1 MAGRHS
7 KQKGNNF
14 ERALSKMLSEA
25 FKNEF
30 EVEQSF
36 RRSVTSGS
44 FFGGKNAHRG
54 SKFLHEH
61 KIDVSDILVPEKFLY
76 NIEAKHYKEA
86 PSFNALITQNCKQW
100 DKWISQI
107 ESDTKISN
115 KKPMLV
121 VKYDNIKPM
130 CFIKEN
136 IAESFFAKYKEYYIY
151 YFEDLI
157 YSDLKKMLIEI
168 Q

>member
-1 MAGRHS
+1 MSGRHS

-44 FFGGKNAHRG
+44 FFGGKNASRG
-54 SKFLHEH
+54 AKILNEH
-61 KIDVSDILVPEKFLY
+61 KFDVSDIIVPEKFLY

-100 DKWISQI
+100 DKWIEQI
-107 ESDTKISN
+107 ERDTKISD
-115 KKPMLV
+115 KRPMLV

-136 IAESFFAKYKEYYIY
+136 IDNFYFAKYKNYYIY
-151 YFEDLI
+151 YFEDILKSDIRLKLI
-157 YSDLKKMLIEI
+157 QK
-168 Q
+168 